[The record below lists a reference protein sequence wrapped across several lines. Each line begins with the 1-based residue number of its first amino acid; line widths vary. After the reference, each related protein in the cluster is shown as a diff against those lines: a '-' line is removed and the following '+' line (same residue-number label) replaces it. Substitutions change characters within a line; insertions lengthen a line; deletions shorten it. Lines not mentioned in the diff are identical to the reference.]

1 MTYVM
6 NKNCSG
12 TKYIL
17 SLLVQGNGTRKGS
30 GQCSCDEGYKG
41 LLCNECDASFYVS
54 YKDDTKLLCSKC
66 HPACQGT
73 CTQAGVKGK
82 SIAL

>member
-1 MTYVM
+1 M

-17 SLLVQGNGTRKGS
+17 LLLVQGNGTRKGS